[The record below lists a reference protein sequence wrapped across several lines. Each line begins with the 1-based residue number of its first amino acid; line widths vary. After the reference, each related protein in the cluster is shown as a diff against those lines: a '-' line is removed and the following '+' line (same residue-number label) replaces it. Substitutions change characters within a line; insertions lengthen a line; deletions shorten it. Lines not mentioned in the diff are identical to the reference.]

1 MSVLTKLC
9 ADVKAEIPRAVL
21 EIAFLG
27 DMGRENRF
35 ATSLDF
41 QIIQKVINP
50 RVWVDLSLQGSE
62 EVNIALSDCE
72 LTQED
77 QYRTIVRIPKELT
90 GGRVIT
96 QVLAFNYTV
105 NGVTGLTNNGYN
117 NNSFNMSAE
126 GNSAQMNSAAK
137 ILRAA
142 SPAPI
147 LGSAATRIVGEN
159 VILINDYMGSVK
171 QGTMTVRLAHDP
183 ELNTFKP
190 TSIPQLSRF
199 VVYAVKAYIYVNSVI
214 SLDMGH
220 MYGGSEIG
228 RIREI
233 IDSYADCNELYQ
245 TYYDEHMVAVN
256 FMNDDT
262 RHSNFL
268 RTLIG
273 GAAS

>member
-1 MSVLTKLC
+1 MSVITKLI

-21 EIAFLG
+21 EVAFLG
-27 DMGRENRF
+27 EIGRENRF
-35 ATSLDF
+35 ANNIDY
-41 QIIQKVINP
+41 QIRQKVIDA
-50 RVWVDLSLQGSE
+50 RVWVDLNLQGAE
-62 EVNIALSDCE
+62 EVNISLQDATTEADG
-72 LTQED
+72 
-77 QYRTIVRIPKELT
+77 QYRTLVRIPKKAT

-96 QVLAFNYTV
+96 QVLAFNYTY

-117 NNSFNMSAE
+117 NNSYNMSNE
-126 GNSAQMNSAAK
+126 GNSPQMNSAAK

-159 VILINDYMGSVK
+159 VILVTDYMGSVK
-171 QGTMTVRLAHDP
+171 QGNMTVRLSHDP

-190 TSIPQLSRF
+190 TSIPQLSQL
-199 VVYAVKAYIYVNSVI
+199 VLYAVKAYIYTNTII

-220 MYGGSEIG
+220 MYGASEVG

-233 IDSYADCNELYQ
+233 IDGYADCNELYR
-245 TYYDEHMVAVN
+245 TYYKEEMIAVN

-262 RHSNFL
+262 RHGNFL

-273 GAAS
+273 GQAS

>member
-1 MSVLTKLC
+1 MSVITKLI

-21 EIAFLG
+21 EVAFLG

-35 ATSLDF
+35 ASNLDF
-41 QIIQKVINP
+41 QIRQKVIDA
-50 RVWVDLSLQGSE
+50 RVWVDLNLQGAE
-62 EVNIALSDCE
+62 EVNIALAKCE
-72 LTQED
+72 VEQD
-77 QYRTIVRIPKELT
+77 GQYRTIVRIPKELT

-96 QVLAFNYTV
+96 QVLAFNYTI

-117 NNSFNMSAE
+117 NNSFNMSNE
-126 GNSAQMNSAAK
+126 GNSPQMNSAAK

-147 LGSAATRIVGEN
+147 LGSAAVRIVGEN

-171 QGTMTVRLAHDP
+171 QGNMTVRLSHDP
-183 ELNTFKP
+183 DLNSFKP
-190 TSIPQLSRF
+190 TSIPQLSKF
-199 VVYAVKAYIYVNSVI
+199 VKYAVKAYIYVNTVI
-214 SLDMGH
+214 TLDMGH
-220 MYGGSEIG
+220 LYGGSEIG

-233 IDSYADCNELYQ
+233 IDGYADCNELYDTFYQ
-245 TYYDEHMVAVN
+245 EEMIAVN

-262 RHSNFL
+262 RHANFL